1 MSHSRM
7 QRIGDEIQRELAE
20 LLHTKTNDPRLHS
33 LSITA
38 VQVSPDM
45 ANATVLISTLQEDNI
60 KETLAALSKASGF
73 FRRALAHTLN
83 LRITPRLHF
92 AHDTS
97 LSQANRLAALIH
109 AANIPLDTDQE
120 PPKDA

>member
-1 MSHSRM
+1 M
-7 QRIGDEIQRELAE
+7 QRIGDEIQRELAQ

-45 ANATVLISTLQEDNI
+45 ANATVLISTLQEDNL
-60 KETLAALSKASGF
+60 KETLAALSHASGF
-73 FRRALAHTLN
+73 FRRALAHALN
-83 LRITPRLHF
+83 LRVTPRLHF
-92 AHDTS
+92 AHDKS
-97 LSQANRLAALIH
+97 ISQANRLAALLY
-109 AANIPLDTDQE
+109 AVNITDKE